1 MLSKTLETR
10 HLNMIALGGSIG
22 TGMFLTSGVAINQA
36 GPGGALCAYLIISL
50 MVFFLIT
57 SLGELSTHM
66 PSTGSFCE
74 YSGLYVNKSYGYAM
88 SINYWFNWA
97 ITIAAE
103 ISAAVIVIKFWFPQG
118 SDFFFSLI
126 FFIAIVF
133 LNLFSVRVYGE
144 IEWLL
149 SIIKV
154 SIIVIF
160 ILLGAFLVF
169 KQPNFGAHNF
179 VLADAPFHNGLKGF
193 FAVFL
198 VAGFAFQG
206 SELIGINSGETKN
219 PSKSIPRAV
228 KNVFWRLLMFYILGT
243 LIISLLIPYTDLAVN
258 GDIKTSPFTIVF
270 SHYISNS
277 LATNILNFVI
287 LIAILSAA
295 NASMYAATRSLW
307 YMAHSSNAPAIFA
320 KITNYGLP
328 INALIATSLIGSS
341 VFLSSFIGSGL
352 LFNHLLNISSS
363 CGFLAWFGI
372 ALSHFMFRRHFIKD
386 VTTLKYRAIW
396 FPFGTIF
403 SMILIAIVILG
414 QGYSLIGNYTN
425 GGFIDAYGSLILF
438 IFLMIYYKYFRKNIY
453 KENKFKAKFDE

>member
-1 MLSKTLETR
+1 
-10 HLNMIALGGSIG
+10 
-22 TGMFLTSGVAINQA
+22 
-36 GPGGALCAYLIISL
+36 
-50 MVFFLIT
+50 
-57 SLGELSTHM
+57 
-66 PSTGSFCE
+66 
-74 YSGLYVNKSYGYAM
+74 
-88 SINYWFNWA
+88 
-97 ITIAAE
+97 
-103 ISAAVIVIKFWFPQG
+103 
-118 SDFFFSLI
+118 
-126 FFIAIVF
+126 
-133 LNLFSVRVYGE
+133 
-144 IEWLL
+144 
-149 SIIKV
+149 
-154 SIIVIF
+154 
-160 ILLGAFLVF
+160 
-169 KQPNFGAHNF
+169 
-179 VLADAPFHNGLKGF
+179 
-193 FAVFL
+193 
-198 VAGFAFQG
+198 
-206 SELIGINSGETKN
+206 
-219 PSKSIPRAV
+219 
-228 KNVFWRLLMFYILGT
+228 MFYILGT